1 MRELILE
8 LLSVY
13 SSGNDSEALHLLEKI
28 VLEYDILNNIIDKN
42 TTNFFK
48 VIELCCAEISR
59 LENENKKLKEQLGE
73 KI

>member
-8 LLSVY
+8 LLRVY
-13 SSGNDSEALHLLEKI
+13 SSGNDSEALHLIEKI

-48 VIELCCAEISR
+48 VIELCCAEILR
-59 LENENKKLKEQLGE
+59 LENENKKLKEQIGE